1 MFSEYPK
8 EDPKF
13 IEALRILARALDD
26 AKNPNR
32 DMYIQAALFTGC
44 AIFID
49 FLGHNA
55 NHILNNHDVS

>member
-1 MFSEYPK
+1 MFSKYQE
-8 EDPKF
+8 ENVKF
-13 IEALRILARALDD
+13 IEALRVLSKALDD